1 MAETIR
7 DVIINLTVKQTESK
21 LNVPD
26 IAPVV
31 AAAKTVEETQKKTA
45 DTISKAAQSSAE
57 ANFKI
62 GDALKQGGEG
72 AFTAARG
79 FAFLFTSTDEGYQEL
94 IANVTA
100 AQGAFDLFKGTFE
113 TVKGLTTAYTA
124 ILASQSAAQTVNA
137 ATAAAAAT
145 GQAAVA
151 ATAATGTVTGGAYA
165 VVMWV
170 VAAAQTA
177 VAVTAAAAAAAIAVL
192 WGPIGVALAVV
203 TALVAAAYIAWN
215 SYAKSQKAAAEA
227 AKPVEDSMRKA
238 ANALRAQQDAVAR
251 LDMKD
256 QIAQLKEYTTAS
268 EKLANLPQRRAA
280 NKDLFESNRQRT
292 SAQIAN
298 GQNDEAQKSLQV
310 MESQVGMTQAAADRE
325 KERLGLI
332 REAGKEL
339 QNNLDKQKQIL
350 ETAKQSY
357 ETEKARVAGLQE
369 SLGKLTKI
377 QQAELKR
384 LGDKVKSG
392 GELTDREAERVG
404 ELGGQVGQ
412 DYLKERNRK
421 KGEGKEDLLTPFNN
435 GKSLTGQGSKLQEEL
450 DKYKKATDDT
460 AKLTQET
467 LKKAAELKVQEQQQM
482 AEVARLLGEV
492 YAEKS
497 AIENL
502 KLFLEN
508 QKRQA
513 DKKAKGDR
521 G

>member
-1 MAETIR
+1 MADTIR
-7 DVIINLTVKQTESK
+7 DVIIRLSIKQQESK
-21 LNVPD
+21 LKVPD
-26 IAPVV
+26 VAPVV
-31 AAAKTVEETQKKTA
+31 AASKKVEETQTKVA
-45 DTISKAAQSSAE
+45 ETITKVAAVSAE

-79 FAFLFTSTDEGYQEL
+79 FAFLFTSTDEGYQQL

-100 AQGAFDLFKGTFE
+100 AQGAFDLFKGSFE
-113 TVKGLTTAYTA
+113 TVKGLSAAYTTA
-124 ILASQSAAQTVNA
+124 LAAQSAAQVT
-137 ATAAAAAT
+137 ATS
-145 GQAAVA
+145 
-151 ATAATGTVTGGAYA
+151 TGGAYA
-165 VVMWV
+165 VVMYGV
-170 VAAAQTA
+170 SAAQTA
-177 VAVTAAAAAAAIAVL
+177 VAVTAGVASVAMKALWGPLGVALALVSGLVAAAAIV
-192 WGPIGVALAVV
+192 
-203 TALVAAAYIAWN
+203 WN
-215 SYAKSQKAAAEA
+215 SWSKSQKAAAEA
-227 AKPVEDSMRKA
+227 AKPVEDAMRKS
-238 ANALRAQQDAVAR
+238 ANALRAQQALVAQ

-256 QIAQLKEYTTAS
+256 QIAQLNEYATAS
-268 EKLANLPQRRAA
+268 EKLANLPSRRAA
-280 NKDLFESNRQRT
+280 NKELFQSNTQKT
-292 SAQIAN
+292 AVQIAT
-298 GQNDEAQKSLQV
+298 GQNDGAQKSLSIL
-310 MESQVGMTQAAADRE
+310 ESQAGMTQQAAERE

-357 ETEKARVAGLQE
+357 ESEKARVAGLQE
-369 SLGKLTKI
+369 SLGKLNKI
-377 QQAELKR
+377 EQAELKR
-384 LGDKVKSG
+384 LGDKVKG
-392 GELTDREAERVG
+392 GGQLTDREAERVG

-412 DYLKERNRK
+412 DYLKERNRQ

-435 GKSLTGQGSKLQEEL
+435 GQKLTGQGSKLQEEL

-467 LKKAAELKVQEQQQM
+467 LKRAAELKVQEQQQM

-502 KLFLEN
+502 KLFLES
-508 QKRQA
+508 QRREA

-521 G
+521 R